1 MALRNLLLDRDGTVI
16 EDRHYLSDP
25 EGVTLLP
32 GVGPALGRLSRAGLR
47 LFLVTN
53 QSGIGRGY
61 FTVPDYEACQARLAA
76 LLAPYGVT
84 FVDVACCPHAP
95 DEECSCRKPG
105 TGMWDM
111 LQNRHGLVAG
121 ETAMVG
127 DKLDDVLFARNAGLA
142 AAILVLTGKGA
153 RAAGSIGLS
162 VPAGG
167 ACLDVA
173 PSGGDVAGR
182 PDVVACDLVAAADWL
197 LAVTARRSAPSLEE
211 LC

>member
-32 GVGPALGRLSRAGLR
+32 GVGPALARLSRAGFR
-47 LFLVTN
+47 FFLVTN

-61 FTVPDYEACQARLAA
+61 FTATDYEACQARLAA

-84 FVDVACCPHAP
+84 FVDTACCPHAP
-95 DEECSCRKPG
+95 EEQCSCRKPG
-105 TGMWDM
+105 TGMWES
-111 LQNRHGLVAG
+111 LRTRHDLAAD
-121 ETAMVG
+121 ETVMVG
-127 DKLDDVLFARNAGLA
+127 DKLDDMLFARNARLA
-142 AAILVLTGKGA
+142 ATILVLTGKGA
-153 RAAGSIGLS
+153 KEAGSIGLA

-167 ACLDVA
+167 TCLDVVAAEVNA
-173 PSGGDVAGR
+173 PAR

-197 LAVTARRSAPSLEE
+197 LALSAQGGEPCFEGIY
-211 LC
+211 